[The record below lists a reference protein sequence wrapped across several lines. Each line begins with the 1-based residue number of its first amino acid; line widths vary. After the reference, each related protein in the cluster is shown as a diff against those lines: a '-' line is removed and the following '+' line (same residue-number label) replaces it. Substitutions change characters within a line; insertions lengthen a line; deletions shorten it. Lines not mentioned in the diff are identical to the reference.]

1 MNWKRIKSP
10 RDLPDEDET
19 VVVRVNGK
27 EYSAKLI
34 TNEFRETVWEVTI
47 PVQRETVWEVTIPVQ
62 FAPLA
67 NIPKQQQEQL
77 GIETEFN
84 LPAPTHWRK
93 P

>member
-47 PVQRETVWEVTIPVQ
+47 PVQ

-93 P
+93 S

>member
-19 VVVRVNGK
+19 VVVKINGK
-27 EYSAKLI
+27 EYSAKLN
-34 TNEFRETVWEVTI
+34 TNKFRETVWEVTI
-47 PVQRETVWEVTIPVQ
+47 SVQ

>member
-19 VVVRVNGK
+19 VVVKINGK
-27 EYSAKLI
+27 EYSAKLN
-34 TNEFRETVWEVTI
+34 TNEI
-47 PVQRETVWEVTIPVQ
+47 RETVWEVTIPVQ

-67 NIPKQQQEQL
+67 NLPAQQL
-77 GIETEFN
+77 GIETEFS